1 MSSGGLRISILGLA
15 VVAPLITLAV
25 MPVKAQGLS
34 ELIPSLLKTHNLVK
48 ASEADVTAAD
58 QRAQES
64 LGGWFPALNV
74 TAHYGREWQRKP
86 TGTDD
91 TELTTRE
98 ADFTITQLLWDFGA
112 VSSTIRASRL
122 GKEVADQSLQAVKQD
137 LILRG
142 VTAYLNV
149 LRAAEVVG
157 FSIQSEGN
165 IKKQAD
171 LEDALV
177 KRGAGL
183 STDVLQ
189 AKSQLAGAQARRV
202 QSEGALAVARN
213 AYLAVFKLNVGNI
226 SSLKKPVLPLDR
238 LPTNI
243 EDSINAALR
252 ENPKLKTADAG
263 AARIKETINST
274 RATSFFPKFDFIAES
289 KFKEDAEGTVG
300 HQQELLGK
308 FQLSFPFNLGFTAVN
323 TLKAAKSDSVAATR
337 RVGESRTLIEQQV
350 RDAWAKLDTAKRTLE
365 FLRNQSSIAAEFLEL
380 ARKEQK
386 LGNRTL
392 LDVLA
397 GETTL
402 FDANSDA
409 ASAETD
415 VAISVYTLL
424 NAMGRLNEDAIV
436 DR

>member
-1 MSSGGLRISILGLA
+1 MKLRGIHVIA
-15 VVAPLITLAV
+15 MTLSV
-25 MPVKAQGLS
+25 IVSTTIIVTMPVHAQGLS
-34 ELIPSLLKTHNLVK
+34 ELIPTLLKTHNLVK
-48 ASEADVTAAD
+48 ASEADVNAAD
-58 QRAQES
+58 QRTRES

-74 TAHYGREWQRKP
+74 TVHYGREWQRKP

-98 ADFTITQLLWDFGA
+98 ADFSITQKLWDFGA

-122 GKEVADQSLQAVKQD
+122 GKDVADHSLQAVKQD

-149 LRAAEVVG
+149 LRSAEVVG
-157 FSIQSEGN
+157 FSIQSETN

-177 KRGAGL
+177 RRGAGL

-189 AKSQLAGAQARRV
+189 AKSQLAGAQARRI
-202 QSEGALAVARN
+202 QSQGAHAVARN
-213 AYLAVFKLNVGNI
+213 AYHAVFKLEVGNI
-226 SSLKKPVLPLDR
+226 SNLKNPVLPMDR
-238 LPTNI
+238 LP
-243 EDSINAALR
+243 DSIGKAIDTALR

-263 AARIKETINST
+263 AAVIKETINST
-274 RATSFFPKFDFIAES
+274 RANSYFPKIDFIAES
-289 KFKEDAEGTVG
+289 KFKEDANGTVG
-300 HQQELLGK
+300 RQQELLGK
-308 FQLSFPFNLGFTAVN
+308 FQLSFPFNLGFTAIN
-323 TLKAAKSDSVAATR
+323 TIKAAESDSIAANR

-350 RDAWAKLDTAKRTLE
+350 RDAWAKLNTAKGTLV
-365 FLRNQSSIAAEFLEL
+365 FLLNQSAIAEEFLEL

-402 FDANSDA
+402 FNANSDA
-409 ASAETD
+409 SSAKTD

-424 NAMGRLNEDAIV
+424 NAMGRLSEDSIV

>member
-1 MSSGGLRISILGLA
+1 MRRALLVLPIIAFSA
-15 VVAPLITLAV
+15 
-25 MPVKAQGLS
+25 MPAMAQGLS
-34 ELIPSLLKTHNLVK
+34 ELVPTLLKTNNLIV

-58 QRAQES
+58 QRVRQS
-64 LGGWFPALNV
+64 FGGWFPALNV
-74 TAHYGREWQRKP
+74 TASYGRERQQKP

-91 TELTTRE
+91 TDLTTRE
-98 ADFTITQLLWDFGA
+98 ADFTVTQLIYDFGS
-112 VSSTIRASRL
+112 VSSTIRASAL
-122 GKEVADQSLQAVKQD
+122 GKNVANHTLEAVKQD
-137 LILRG
+137 LILRA

-149 LRAAEVVG
+149 KRSAEVVD
-157 FSIQSEGN
+157 FSIESEAN

-202 QSEGALAVARN
+202 QAEGALAVARN
-213 AYLAVFKLNVGNI
+213 AYLAVFKREVGEVLV
-226 SSLKKPVLPLDR
+226 LKKPVLPLDQI
-238 LPTNI
+238 PTNI
-243 EDSINAALR
+243 GDAIDTALR

-263 AARIKETINST
+263 AAVVKATINST
-274 RATSFFPKFDFIAES
+274 RATSFFPKFDFIAET
-289 KFKEDAEGTVG
+289 KFKEDVGGTAG

-308 FQLSFPFNLGFTAVN
+308 FQLSFPFNLGFTAIN
-323 TLKAAKSDSVAATR
+323 TLKAAKSDSVAATQ
-337 RVGESRTLIEQQV
+337 RVSESRTLVEQQV
-350 RDAWAKLDTAKRTLE
+350 RDAWTNMNTANNTLK
-365 FLRNQSSIAAEFLEL
+365 FLTNQSSIAAEFLEL

-402 FDANSDA
+402 FNSNSDA
-409 ASAETD
+409 SSAETD

-424 NAMGRLNEDAIV
+424 NAMGRLTNDTII